1 MLWPPRK
8 PRIYVMLWLNWVI
21 CKVLTENMG
30 LEGMKASEE
39 GATLTAEEDSELE
52 R

>member
-1 MLWPPRK
+1 
-8 PRIYVMLWLNWVI
+8 MLWLNWVI

-30 LEGMKASEE
+30 LEGMKDSEE
-39 GATLTAEEDSELE
+39 GATLTAEEDSEME